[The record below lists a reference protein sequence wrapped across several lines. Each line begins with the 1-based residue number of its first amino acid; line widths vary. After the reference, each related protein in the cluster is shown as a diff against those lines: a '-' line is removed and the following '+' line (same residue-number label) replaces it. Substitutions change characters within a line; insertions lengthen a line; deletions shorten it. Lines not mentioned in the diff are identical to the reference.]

1 MKDTFLTVAALWL
14 KKKSSDF
21 SLPRFSVVS
30 SASQKNSV
38 CFFYTD
44 SSDSEKKIC
53 EFHPASLCT
62 SALFTYGKEILQHTF
77 VGLQFYDYF
86 CEVAMDLCFSLFFFL
101 IFTTQCQIFFYVSIK
116 HHVQWNFSEL
126 RLINIYII
134 NSKIKVILL
143 SLVAF
148 GSCHCFCI
156 MN

>member
-14 KKKSSDF
+14 KKKVQIFHYLIFLWSLQPLKKTVSVSFILTVLIVRRKMWIPPCFCLYLSSIHI
-21 SLPRFSVVS
+21 RKRNTTAHV
-30 SASQKNSV
+30 
-38 CFFYTD
+38 Y
-44 SSDSEKKIC
+44 
-53 EFHPASLCT
+53 
-62 SALFTYGKEILQHTF
+62 

-86 CEVAMDLCFSLFFFL
+86 CEVAMGLCFSLFFFL
-101 IFTTQCQIFFYVSIK
+101 ISTTQCQIFFYVSIK